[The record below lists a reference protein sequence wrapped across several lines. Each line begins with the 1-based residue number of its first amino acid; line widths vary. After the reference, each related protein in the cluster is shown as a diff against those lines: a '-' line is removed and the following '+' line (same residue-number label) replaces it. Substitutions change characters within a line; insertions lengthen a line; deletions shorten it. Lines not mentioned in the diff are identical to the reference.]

1 MIVHLTTLLFPRVGD
16 KRDRETFV
24 MREFGFVYLKMC
36 LLLFACDILFL
47 KQTKNLLLEEFRRD
61 RDANFGFS
69 CPLTRLRRKRRL
81 LWTFLNVIRLKACN
95 SLHRVCNGQ
104 IYLCMLFAQ
113 FGFSE

>member
-24 MREFGFVYLKMC
+24 MREFVFLLENVFVIVCVRYSVSE
-36 LLLFACDILFL
+36 
-47 KQTKNLLLEEFRRD
+47 TNKNLLLEEFRRD

-81 LWTFLNVIRLKACN
+81 LWTFLNVIRLKASN

-104 IYLCMLFAQ
+104 RYLCMPFAQ